1 MDNALT
7 GRRVLIV
14 GASAGIGAALG
25 QATLQAGASVT
36 ISARRQDNLD
46 SLDDRVKGSPVALEQ
61 DARVV
66 HERVELVTARVDGR
80 RRRPPD
86 GRP

>member
-25 QATLQAGASVT
+25 QATIQAGASVT
-36 ISARRQDNLD
+36 ISARRQD
-46 SLDDRVKGSPVALEQ
+46 
-61 DARVV
+61 
-66 HERVELVTARVDGR
+66 
-80 RRRPPD
+80 
-86 GRP
+86 